1 VAQGSLWGRAAGL
14 AIAVLALFTATARS
28 DGEAPIVPPPPESD
42 ASVTVEMLHTSLVE
56 VMKEAEQLGYAG
68 RYARLEPVM
77 KDLFDLPFMAE
88 KAVGRYWDEVT
99 QEERD
104 RLVDAFSRYTIAN
117 FAGRFDGYSGQHF
130 ETLGREP
137 SARDT
142 LMVRTRLIDP
152 GRESVQLDYRL
163 HASGSR
169 WRIVDIYMNGAVSE
183 LALRRSEYA
192 SLIKREGFAALLAAL
207 DARVQELA
215 TAPADKET

>member
-1 VAQGSLWGRAAGL
+1 LWGRAAGVWIG
-14 AIAVLALFTATARS
+14 ALALLAAPAGA
-28 DGEAPIVPPPPESD
+28 DGPPPPPDTD
-42 ASVTVEMLHTSLVE
+42 ASVTVEMLHGSLVQ
-56 VMKEAEQLGYAG
+56 VMKEAEQLGYSG

-77 KDLFDLPFMAE
+77 RELFDLPFMAE
-88 KAVGRYWDEVT
+88 KAVGRYWNEATPEDRT
-99 QEERD
+99 

-117 FAGRFDGYSGQHF
+117 FAGRFDAYSGQHF

-142 LMVRTRLIDP
+142 LMVRTQLIDP
-152 GRESVQLDYRL
+152 GRENVQLDYRL
-163 HASGSR
+163 HANGGR

-207 DARVQELA
+207 DARVQELS
-215 TAPADKET
+215 TAPADKEI